1 MSEVPMNGTAKFKA
15 LAIDIT
21 TRVRGLLG
29 NPEGVVS
36 LHEPEFLG
44 EEEALL
50 LDCIRSGWVSSV
62 GQYVNR
68 FEAEIAVACGTT
80 HGVAVVN
87 GTAALEVAL
96 RIVGVKPGDEVLM
109 PSLTFIATANA
120 THHLGAVPHFVDA
133 EARTLGLDPTALRAH
148 LDEIAE
154 HRDGVTVNGRTGRRL
169 AAAVPMHVFGHP
181 VDMDGLAEVARD
193 FDLAL
198 VEDAAESLGSRL
210 GERPCGSLARVA
222 ALSFNG
228 NKILTTGGGG
238 AVVTDHLDM
247 AKHAKHL
254 STTAKLPHKWA
265 FRHDEIGYNY
275 RMPNLNAALGV
286 AQLAQLGTR
295 LTQKRALAQRYIDA
309 FDGIDGVEVFAERPD
324 TTANY
329 WLNTLVLSPNMA
341 AGRDTVLK
349 VLNDAGFMARPIWE
363 PLHTLPI
370 YAHCPRANLPV
381 TADLASR
388 IVSVPSS
395 AKLALNAQ

>member
-1 MSEVPMNGTAKFKA
+1 MNDTTKFKA

-21 TRVRGLLG
+21 TRVRGLLDG
-29 NPEGVVS
+29 PEGFVS

-44 EEEALL
+44 EEEALV

-62 GQYVNR
+62 GQYVDR
-68 FEAEIAVACGTT
+68 FEEEIAAACGTA
-80 HGVAVVN
+80 HGVAAVN

-96 RIVGVKPGDEVLM
+96 RVVGVMPGDEVLM

-120 THHLGAVPHFVDA
+120 AHHLGAVPHFVDA

-154 HRDGVTVNGRTGRRL
+154 SRDGVTINGRTGRRL
-169 AAAVPMHVFGHP
+169 AAVVPMHVFGHP

-210 GERPCGSLARVA
+210 GKRPCGSLARVA

-238 AVVTDHLDM
+238 AVVTDDPDL

-254 STTAKLPHKWA
+254 STTAKVPHKWA
-265 FRHDEIGYNY
+265 FHHDEIGYNY

-295 LTQKRALAQRYIDA
+295 LVQKRALAQRYIDA
-309 FDGIDGVEVFAERPD
+309 FADAEGVAVFVERRG

-329 WLNTLVLSPNMA
+329 WLNTLVLSPEIA
-341 AGRDTVLK
+341 RARDTVLEA
-349 VLNDAGFMARPIWE
+349 LNSAGLMARPVWE
-363 PLHTLPI
+363 PLHKLAI
-370 YAHCPRANLPV
+370 YANCPRADLPV
-381 TADLASR
+381 TTDLAAC
-388 IVSVPSS
+388 IVNVPSS
-395 AKLALNAQ
+395 AKLSGNQA

>member
-1 MSEVPMNGTAKFKA
+1 MSDTAKFKT

-29 NPEGVVS
+29 SPESFVS

-44 EEEALL
+44 EEEALV

-62 GQYVNR
+62 GQYVDR
-68 FEAEIAVACGTT
+68 FEAEIAAACGTA

-96 RIVGVKPGDEVLM
+96 RVVGVMPGDEVLM

-154 HRDGVTVNGRTGRRL
+154 RRDGMTVNGRTGRRL
-169 AAAVPMHVFGHP
+169 AAVVPMHVFGHP

-210 GERPCGSLARVA
+210 GGRPCGSLARVA

-238 AVVTDHLDM
+238 AVVTDDPDM

-254 STTAKLPHKWA
+254 STTAKVPHKWA
-265 FRHDEIGYNY
+265 FHHDEIGYNY

-295 LTQKRALAQRYIDA
+295 LAQKRVLAQRYINA
-309 FDGIDGVEVFAERPD
+309 FAGAEGVAVFAERRG

-329 WLNTLVLSPNMA
+329 WLNTLVLSPEIA
-341 AGRDTVLK
+341 QARDTVLEA
-349 VLNDAGFMARPIWE
+349 LNAAGLMARPVWE
-363 PLHTLPI
+363 PLHTLAI
-370 YAHCPRANLPV
+370 YADCPRAELPV
-381 TADLASR
+381 TADLAAR
-388 IVSVPSS
+388 IVNVPSS
-395 AKLALNAQ
+395 AKLGGNAR

>member
-1 MSEVPMNGTAKFKA
+1 MSEPPTNDSATFNA
-15 LAIDIT
+15 LAMDIT

-29 NPEGVVS
+29 SREGFVS

-44 EEEALL
+44 EEEALV

-62 GQYVNR
+62 GQYVDR
-68 FEAEIAVACGTT
+68 FEVEIAAACGAA

-96 RIVGVKPGDEVLM
+96 RVVGVMPGDEVLV

-133 EARTLGLDPTALRAH
+133 ESRTLGLDPAALRAH
-148 LDEIAE
+148 LERISDC
-154 HRDGVTVNGRTGRRL
+154 RDGVTVNAQTGRKL
-169 AAAVPMHVFGHP
+169 AAVVPMHVFGHP
-181 VDMDGLAEVARD
+181 VDMDSLADVARD
-193 FDLAL
+193 FDIPM

-238 AVVTDHLDM
+238 AVVTDDPDM

-254 STTAKLPHKWA
+254 STTAKVPHKWA
-265 FRHDEIGYNY
+265 FHHNEIGYNY

-295 LTQKRALAQRYIDA
+295 LVQKRALAQRYIDA
-309 FDGIDGVEVFAERPD
+309 FTGAEGVAVFAERRG

-329 WLNTLVLSPNMA
+329 WLNTLVLSANMA
-341 AGRDTVLK
+341 AGRDTVLE
-349 VLNDAGFMARPIWE
+349 VLNGAGLMARPIWE

-370 YAHCPRANLPV
+370 YARCPRADLPV
-381 TADLASR
+381 TADLAAR
-388 IVSVPSS
+388 IVNVPSS
-395 AKLALNAQ
+395 AKLSGNQA

>member
-1 MSEVPMNGTAKFKA
+1 M
-15 LAIDIT
+15 DIT

-29 NPEGVVS
+29 SREGFVS

-44 EEEALL
+44 EEEALV

-62 GQYVNR
+62 GQYVDR
-68 FEAEIAVACGTT
+68 FEVEIAAACGAA

-96 RIVGVKPGDEVLM
+96 RVVGVMPGDEVLV

-133 EARTLGLDPTALRAH
+133 ESRTLGLDPAALRAH
-148 LDEIAE
+148 LERISDC
-154 HRDGVTVNGRTGRRL
+154 RDGVTVNAQTGRKL
-169 AAAVPMHVFGHP
+169 AAVVPMHVFGHP
-181 VDMDGLAEVARD
+181 VDMDSLADVARD
-193 FDLAL
+193 FDIPM

-238 AVVTDHLDM
+238 AVVTDDPDM

-254 STTAKLPHKWA
+254 STTAKVPHKWA
-265 FRHDEIGYNY
+265 FHHNEIGYNY

-295 LTQKRALAQRYIDA
+295 LVQKRALAQRYIDA
-309 FDGIDGVEVFAERPD
+309 FTGAEGVAVFAERRG

-329 WLNTLVLSPNMA
+329 WLNTLVLSANMA
-341 AGRDTVLK
+341 AGRDTVLE
-349 VLNDAGFMARPIWE
+349 VLNGAGLMARPIWE

-370 YAHCPRANLPV
+370 YARCPRADLPV
-381 TADLASR
+381 TADLAAR
-388 IVSVPSS
+388 IVNVPSS
-395 AKLALNAQ
+395 AKLSGNQA

>member
-1 MSEVPMNGTAKFKA
+1 MSDTAKFKT

-29 NPEGVVS
+29 SPEGFVS

-44 EEEALL
+44 EEEALV

-62 GQYVNR
+62 GQYVDR
-68 FEAEIAVACGTT
+68 FEAEIAAACGTA

-96 RIVGVKPGDEVLM
+96 RVVGVMPGDEVLM

-154 HRDGVTVNGRTGRRL
+154 RRDGVTVNGRTGRRL
-169 AAAVPMHVFGHP
+169 AAVVPMHVFGHP

-210 GERPCGSLARVA
+210 GGRPCGSLARVA

-238 AVVTDHLDM
+238 AVVTDDPDM

-254 STTAKLPHKWA
+254 STTAKVPHKWA
-265 FRHDEIGYNY
+265 FHHDEIGYNY

-295 LTQKRALAQRYIDA
+295 LAQKRVLAQRYIDA
-309 FDGIDGVEVFAERPD
+309 FAGAEGVAVFAERRG

-329 WLNTLVLSPNMA
+329 WLNTLVLSPEIANARNTVLEALNA
-341 AGRDTVLK
+341 AGL
-349 VLNDAGFMARPIWE
+349 MARPVWE
-363 PLHTLPI
+363 PLHTLAI
-370 YAHCPRANLPV
+370 YADCPRADLPV
-381 TADLASR
+381 TAHLAAC
-388 IVSVPSS
+388 IVNVPSS
-395 AKLALNAQ
+395 AKLSGNQA